1 MSKRDYY
8 EVLGISKDSTKDDIK
23 STYRKLALEFH
34 PDRNKSP
41 EAEERFKEIS
51 EAYAIL
57 SDDEKRKQYDMY
69 GHAGIGEKYTQEDI
83 FRGANFDEVFR
94 NSGFGVGGFDN
105 IFDIFFGRQRVNRYG
120 PQRGND
126 LRHDMDITLEEVAS
140 GVETEIN
147 VPRTENCSVCH
158 GSGARSGTS
167 PKRCPQCQ
175 GTGRVERVRST
186 GFARLI
192 QVETC
197 NICSGKGMIVE
208 SPCLECRGAGVV
220 STTRKIKV
228 RVPPGIDDGGVLR
241 LSGEGDAGS
250 RGGPPGDLY
259 VYIHSRPHNLF
270 QRRDDDLFH
279 EASVSFTQA
288 ALGEEIEVPTID
300 GKAKL
305 RIPSGTQT
313 GTVFRL
319 RGKGMPRLRA
329 FGRGDEL
336 VRVNIQTPTKLTPRQ
351 KDLLTELAKE
361 MDEEAKQKKSFFG
374 KI

>member
-8 EVLGISKDSTKDDIK
+8 EVLGVSKDSSKDDVK
-23 STYRKLALEFH
+23 NSYRKLALKYH

-41 EAEERFKEIS
+41 EAEEKFKEIS

-94 NSGFGVGGFDN
+94 NSGFGFGGFDN
-105 IFDIFFGRQRVNRYG
+105 IFDMFFDRQRINRYG

-126 LRHDMDITLEEVAS
+126 LRYNMEITLEEAAS
-140 GVETEIN
+140 GIETEIN
-147 VPRTENCSVCH
+147 VPRTEICRNCN
-158 GSGARSGTS
+158 GSGASPGTES
-167 PKRCPQCQ
+167 KRCPQCH

-197 NICSGKGMIVE
+197 NFCSGKGMIVE

-228 RVPPGIDDGGVLR
+228 KVPAGIDDDGVLR
-241 LSGEGDAGS
+241 LGGEGDAGS

-259 VYIHSRPHNLF
+259 VYIRLKPHDLF
-270 QRRDDDLFH
+270 QRRDDDLLH
-279 EASVSFTQA
+279 DAPVSFTQVT
-288 ALGEEIEVPTID
+288 LGAEIEVPTID

-319 RGKGMPRLRA
+319 RGKGMPRLHA
-329 FGRGDEL
+329 YGRGDEL
-336 VRVNIQTPTKLTPRQ
+336 VRITIQTPTRLTSKQ
-351 KDLLTELAKE
+351 KELLMELEKE
-361 MDEEAKQKKSFFG
+361 MDEDVKQKKGFFG